1 MNKPLAPGLSQSEI
15 ALDRDP
21 IDVCAALRRPGQVTA
36 YLDGSGFDDGWTV
49 GPLVAIEPHEIALAH
64 RAGDSGPT
72 GKLDALERLVAARRE
87 AGGSAETGLLVI
99 LSYDFLAP
107 GLRPAGGGAGLPTI
121 SVLAVD
127 RSLRFHR
134 PGHAL
139 LSIRGPLGRAAADA
153 GPTAER
159 VQGLLEAAAGPTLP
173 GATCQGRPQT
183 SLPREAYLRAVE
195 RVRRH
200 IALGDIYQANLCQ
213 QFSVGYRG
221 DPLAL
226 SGRLGRKLPAPCAAY
241 VETAGF
247 ALVSASPEIF
257 LRADPAGNIETV
269 PIKGTRPRGA
279 TPELDRAAASEL
291 SASPKDRAELLMI
304 VDLERNDLGRV
315 CRTGS
320 IRVADLAE
328 LRSYTS
334 VHHLVARVL
343 GRLRPATGVRRLIQ
357 ASFPGGS
364 ITGAPKIRAM
374 EILDTLEPVGRNFFT
389 GSLFWLGDDGS
400 LDSSILIRSLVFTG
414 ERVMLGAG
422 GGVVADSD
430 PVQEWEESNHKAR
443 ALTEALGF
451 DPQEAR

>member
-1 MNKPLAPGLSQSEI
+1 MLEPPASDLSQSEI

-21 IDVCAALRRPGQVTA
+21 LDICACLRRPGQATA
-36 YLDGSGFDDGWTV
+36 FLDGSGFDDGWSV
-49 GPLVAIEPHEIALAH
+49 GPLVAIEPTEIALAP
-64 RAGDSGPT
+64 RAGEPDPIGR
-72 GKLDALERLVAARRE
+72 LDALDSLVAARRE

-107 GLRPAGGGAGLPTI
+107 GLRPAGDGAGLPAI
-121 SVLAVD
+121 AVLAVD

-139 LSIRGPLGRAAADA
+139 LSIRRPLGRGAIDA
-153 GPTAER
+153 GPAVER
-159 VQGLLEAAAGPTLP
+159 VHELLAAPAAPTLP
-173 GATCQGRPQT
+173 GAACQGRPRT
-183 SLPREAYLRAVE
+183 SLAREAYLTAVE

-226 SGRLGRKLPAPCAAY
+226 SGNLSRTLPAPCAAY
-241 VETAGF
+241 VQTAGF
-247 ALVSASPEIF
+247 ALASASPETF

-291 SASPKDRAELLMI
+291 SASSKDRAELLMI

-315 CRTGS
+315 CRNGS

-328 LRSYTS
+328 LRSYAS

-343 GRLRPATGVRRLIQ
+343 GRLRPATGVRDLIQ
-357 ASFPGGS
+357 ATFPGGS

-451 DPQEAR
+451 DPREAR